1 MLSIDTQSFHVIGM
15 KVNHFFCAD
24 YGRKQREANL
34 KSIFQNF
41 FFLGKYTSQ
50 PTNSRF
56 VKTKN
61 LSETPKFTFT
71 ETLITVFFKLQTHH
85 CPVNI
90 QFLDQCVHPE
100 IALKQG
106 KCFNTFGHSFSL
118 YRLPSYFCH
127 FSNSLIIHKPKTKE
141 ITAVKEV

>member
-41 FFLGKYTSQ
+41 FFLRKYTSQ
-50 PTNSRF
+50 PTNSRLA
-56 VKTKN
+56 KTKN

-71 ETLITVFFKLQTHH
+71 ETLITVFFKLPTHH

-90 QFLDQCVHPE
+90 QLFLDQCVHPE
-100 IALKQG
+100 IALKQVSALI
-106 KCFNTFGHSFSL
+106 HSVTVFRYTDCPAS
-118 YRLPSYFCH
+118 
-127 FSNSLIIHKPKTKE
+127 K
-141 ITAVKEV
+141 